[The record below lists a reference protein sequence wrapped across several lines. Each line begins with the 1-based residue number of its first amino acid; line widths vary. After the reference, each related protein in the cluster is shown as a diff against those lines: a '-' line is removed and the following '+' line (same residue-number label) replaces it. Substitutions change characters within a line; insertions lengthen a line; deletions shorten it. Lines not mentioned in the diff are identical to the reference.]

1 MKISKGILLILFL
14 SFFYLPSGIGQNYL
28 TILDSTIVKPIKQ
41 AEQCLEKGDS
51 ACYKYF
57 RQAIDEARK
66 QGDSV
71 SAMTYKEIIF
81 SAFNFGTPE
90 DCRNFINT
98 ALTEVDSLIFP
109 GITSIYYRRM
119 GMTYMRTEVFDSVY
133 PYLDKSLELAR
144 LANDTLQIG
153 ITYLTTADAYH
164 LQGKTKRGLE
174 ILTEARPYAEKGSEF
189 TKIGLIFIAGS
200 IYLTNKDYE
209 QARLKY
215 EEAMEATRSGS
226 KNIYCMAMINWAV
239 AMNEL
244 NKPRMVADSLPQAI
258 KHFKGTFQEHP
269 AKAQLSHA
277 LYLLGDHR
285 KSLDLALE
293 ELNYKPQLDYQFIT
307 LNRKLAA
314 RNYLALNNTAKAL
327 ENATLALENEL
338 QRKDLDEELI
348 EAYMLKAEALKMNN
362 RIEEAYNILNKSIV
376 LNDSLF
382 AISKQKEILNL
393 QEYYETEMRESK
405 IALQQKNI
413 SLLQERS
420 KVDKLQKI
428 LFALGMLAFAM
439 ISLLLYFISR
449 QRIRKK
455 EQQRK
460 KQQEVFDQK
469 LNFKKKELASQ
480 TLHLLQKNSF
490 IQELNDN
497 LENLKNIPKEFDKD
511 YKRIQLMLK
520 REAASDNYWE
530 AFKTYFQEVHNDFD
544 KKIQSVYPGISEK
557 ELRLASFLKM
567 NLSTKEIA
575 DLMNVLPD
583 SVLKSKYR
591 LKQKLNLDK
600 EQDLYEYLLSL

>member
-14 SFFYLPSGIGQNYL
+14 SIFCLKYSIGQNYL
-28 TILDSTIVKPIKQ
+28 TILDSAIVNPIKK
-41 AEQCLEKGDS
+41 AEQCLERGDS

-57 RQAIDEARK
+57 RLAIDEANR

-71 SAMTYKEIIF
+71 SAMTYKEIVF
-81 SAFNFGTPE
+81 SIFNFGTPE
-90 DCRNFINT
+90 DCRKLIKT
-98 ALTEVDSLIFP
+98 ALTEVDSLRFP

-119 GMTYMRTEVFDSVY
+119 GMTYMRTEVFDSVF

-144 LANDTLQIG
+144 MAHDTLQIG

-174 ILTEARPYAEKGSEF
+174 ILTEAKPFAEKGSEF

-215 EEAMEATRSGS
+215 EEAMDATRSGS
-226 KNIYCMAMINWAV
+226 KNIYFMAMINWAV

-314 RNYLALNNTAKAL
+314 RNYLALNNPVNAL
-327 ENATLALENEL
+327 ENASLALENEL
-338 QRKDLDEELI
+338 ERKDLDEELI
-348 EAYMLKAEALKMNN
+348 EAYILKAEALKLNN
-362 RIEEAYNILNKSIV
+362 RTEEAYNILNKSIE

-405 IALQQKNI
+405 IDLQQKDI
-413 SLLQERS
+413 SLLQARS

-428 LFALGMLAFAM
+428 QYAFGMMAFAM
-439 ISLLLYFISR
+439 ISLFLYFISR

-455 EQQRK
+455 EQERK

-530 AFKTYFQEVHNDFD
+530 AFKTYFKEVHNDFD